1 MLPRKTVLTLLVMIL
16 APLLAVV
23 AVLQTPALAAQD
35 EAAQTIEVVATDLN
49 NPRGLAF
56 GPDGALYVAEA
67 GTGGPGDCLP
77 NPEGGDDVCYGET
90 GSITRIEGMTATR
103 IITGLASIA
112 APPGFAAAGA
122 HDVAFNSMDE
132 LVIPIG
138 LGGNPIS
145 RTGSADL
152 ENLGWLVTA
161 DLSGA
166 WSSWVDIAQYEAD
179 ENPDGG
185 LPDSNP
191 WSVLAVADGYVVS
204 DAGANALFHVSMT
217 GTVTTIAV
225 FPEQM
230 VEFPPGS
237 GTDMPMHAVPTGVT
251 VGPDGAY
258 YVGQLTGF
266 PFPVGGASVWRV
278 VPGEAPEV
286 FASGFTNVVDVAFD
300 DDGNLYVLEI
310 ATNSLIAGEPLPV
323 GALWRVTPRGFR
335 HVVVSD
341 GLAMP
346 TGLTIG
352 PDGNAYVSNFG
363 IFADVGIPDGP
374 PPGMVVKITLE
385 PVVELYFPIIFKDGA
400 PAD

>member
-1 MLPRKTVLTLLVMIL
+1 MLPRKTVLTLLLMTLV
-16 APLLAVV
+16 PLLALV
-23 AVLQTPALAAQD
+23 AVLQAPALAAQD

-77 NPEGGDDVCYGET
+77 NPEGGEDVCYGET

-103 IITGLASIA
+103 IITGLASLA
-112 APPGFAAAGA
+112 APPGFAATGA
-122 HDVAFNSMDE
+122 HDVAFNSAGD

-138 LGGNPIS
+138 LGQDPIS
-145 RTGSADL
+145 RTGSAEL
-152 ENLGWLVTA
+152 ENLGWLVTG
-161 DLSGA
+161 DISGT

-179 ENPDGG
+179 ENPAGG
-185 LPDSNP
+185 PLDSNP
-191 WSVLAVADGYVVS
+191 WSVLTVADGYIVS
-204 DAGANALFHVSMT
+204 DAGANALLHVSMT
-217 GTVTTIAV
+217 GTVSTIAV
-225 FPEQM
+225 FPNREA
-230 VEFPPGS
+230 EWPPES
-237 GTDMPMHAVPTGVT
+237 GNMIPMEPVPTGVT

-258 YVGQLTGF
+258 YVGELTGF
-266 PFPVGGASVWRV
+266 PFPVGGANVWRV
-278 VPGEAPEV
+278 APGEEPEV

-300 DDGNLYVLEI
+300 ADGNLYVLEI
-310 ATNSLIAGEPLPV
+310 ATNSLLAGEPLPV

-335 HVVVSD
+335 HVVVSE

-374 PPGMVVKITLE
+374 PAGMVVRIILE
-385 PVVELYFPIIFKDGA
+385 PVVEVYFPIIFKDGA
-400 PAD
+400 PAE